1 MDNNTSKTFD
11 TNISKDKFN
20 SMSIP
25 EQIQLVNR
33 FIKLGDSISK
43 LAKMLGY
50 NETTLRDRYKRAGY
64 TRVTNR
70 GIFVPNEELEQ
81 ARAKLDK
88 GIKNKSTKSKVV
100 KNKVAKNKGNTEFIY
115 QKTSQ
120 NITVKD
126 NDMIIENTKY
136 TKDSGV
142 VKMKAENTN
151 VNIQGQE
158 NLLNTI
164 ELGDNIFNLLP
175 AEQGTFSTA
184 LELNKA
190 VKRNIN
196 IRTSKEVSRKLLS
209 IYNFLSSMEP
219 VAGDAI
225 NYTSIISGALSL
237 YFDKLQAEY
246 GDLFNKYI
254 VEVEPETSNTNYHKA
269 VEELLKLVNEK

>member
-175 AEQGTFSTA
+175 AEQGAFSTA

>member
-11 TNISKDKFN
+11 TDISKDKFN

>member
-11 TNISKDKFN
+11 TDISKDKFN

-175 AEQGTFSTA
+175 AEQGAFSTA